1 MASRRASSLPCPAFL
16 HASMKIARSSAVAS
30 AGSDQAACGASAARD
45 SARNSSTLPERF
57 MLIKGPRVVEFVAL
71 IAIGAFAGILAGL
84 LGIGGGLVI
93 VPAVTA
99 LLISQGAGIDLAV
112 PMAVATALGSML
124 LTSAASAWSHARRG
138 TVDWH
143 AVFRLGPAVALG
155 ALLGARF
162 ATGLSG
168 PALARVFAAI
178 TAVIAL
184 RMLLGGSTGTRPVAP
199 RVRAWPVAGPLIGGV
214 SAMIGIGG
222 GSFNVPY
229 LAWNGY
235 STIRAVGIAAAC
247 GWPIALAG
255 SAGFVVEGWGQR
267 LWDDSLG
274 YLYLPGAALIGLA
287 GSLAAPL
294 GAKLAHRLGSE
305 MLARV
310 FGVFLLV
317 VAIRMAWQ

>member
-1 MASRRASSLPCPAFL
+1 M
-16 HASMKIARSSAVAS
+16 I
-30 AGSDQAACGASAARD
+30 
-45 SARNSSTLPERF
+45 EY
-57 MLIKGPRVVEFVAL
+57 VAL
-71 IAIGAFAGILAGL
+71 LAIGAVAGILAGL

-93 VPAVTA
+93 VPAMTA
-99 LLISQGAGIDLAV
+99 LLISQGADINLAV

-138 TVDWH
+138 NVDWR
-143 AVFRLGPAVALG
+143 AVLRLGPAIALG

-178 TAVIAL
+178 TAIIAL
-184 RMLLGGSTGTRPVAP
+184 RMLIGGKAATRHVAP
-199 RVRAWPVAGPLIGGV
+199 RLRAWPVAGPLIGGV

-229 LAWNGY
+229 LTWNGY
-235 STIRAVGIAAAC
+235 STLRAVGIAAAC

-255 SAGFVVEGWGQR
+255 SAGFVVEGWRQL
-267 LWDDSLG
+267 LWTSSIG
-274 YLYLPGAALIGLA
+274 YVYLPGAVLIGLG

-294 GAKLAHRLGSE
+294 GTKLAHRIGSE
-305 MLARV
+305 MLARL
-310 FGVFLLV
+310 FGLFLLA
-317 VAIRMAWQ
+317 VALRMAWA

>member
-1 MASRRASSLPCPAFL
+1 MF
-16 HASMKIARSSAVAS
+16 
-30 AGSDQAACGASAARD
+30 
-45 SARNSSTLPERF
+45 
-57 MLIKGPRVVEFVAL
+57 KGPRVVEYVAL
-71 IAIGAFAGILAGL
+71 IAIGAVAGILAGL

-93 VPAVTA
+93 VPAMTV
-99 LLISQGAGIDLAV
+99 LLISQGAGIDIAV

-124 LTSAASAWSHARRG
+124 LTSAASALSHARRG
-138 TVDWH
+138 NVDWS
-143 AVFRLGPAVALG
+143 VVLRLGPAIALG
-155 ALLGARF
+155 ALLGARL

-168 PALARVFAAI
+168 PTLARVFAVI

-184 RMLLGGSTGTRPVAP
+184 RMLIGASAGTRQVRP

-235 STIRAVGIAAAC
+235 STLGAVGIAAAC

-255 SAGFVVEGWGQR
+255 SAGFVVEGWGRQ
-267 LWDDSLG
+267 LWPSSLG

-294 GAKLAHRLGSE
+294 GANLAHRIGSE
-305 MLARV
+305 MLGRV

-317 VAIRMAWQ
+317 VALRMAWQ

>member
-1 MASRRASSLPCPAFL
+1 M
-16 HASMKIARSSAVAS
+16 
-30 AGSDQAACGASAARD
+30 
-45 SARNSSTLPERF
+45 
-57 MLIKGPRVVEFVAL
+57 VEYVAL
-71 IAIGAFAGILAGL
+71 LGIGAFAGILAGL

-93 VPAVTA
+93 VPAMTA
-99 LLISQGAGIDLAV
+99 LLIAQGAGIDLAV

-138 TVDWH
+138 TVDWD
-143 AVFRLGPAVALG
+143 AVFRLGPAIALG
-155 ALLGARF
+155 ALLGARV
-162 ATGLSG
+162 ATELSG

-184 RMLLGGSTGTRPVAP
+184 RMLLGGSASTRPVAP
-199 RVRAWPVAGPLIGGV
+199 RVRAWPVVGPIIGGV

-235 STIRAVGIAAAC
+235 SMLQAVGIAAAC

-255 SAGFVVEGWGQR
+255 SAGFVVEGWGQE
-267 LWDDSLG
+267 LWTSSVG

-287 GSLAAPL
+287 GSIAAPL
-294 GAKLAHRLGSE
+294 GARLAHRIGSE

-310 FGVFLLV
+310 FGFFLLL
-317 VAIRMAWQ
+317 VASRMAWQ

>member
-1 MASRRASSLPCPAFL
+1 M
-16 HASMKIARSSAVAS
+16 
-30 AGSDQAACGASAARD
+30 
-45 SARNSSTLPERF
+45 
-57 MLIKGPRVVEFVAL
+57 VEYLAL
-71 IAIGAFAGILAGL
+71 IAVGAVAGILAGL

-99 LLISQGAGIDLAV
+99 LLITQGAAIDLAV

-138 TVDWH
+138 SLDWG
-143 AVFRLGPAVALG
+143 AVLRLGPAVAIG

-168 PALARVFAAI
+168 PALARLFAAI
-178 TAVIAL
+178 TAIIAL
-184 RMLLGGSTGTRPVAP
+184 RMLAGAIDGRREVRPQ
-199 RVRAWPVAGPLIGGV
+199 VRAWPVAGPLIGGV

-229 LAWNGY
+229 LVWNGY

-255 SAGFVVEGWGQR
+255 SAGFVIEGWGR
-267 LWDDSLG
+267 ELWASSLG
-274 YLYLPGAALIGLA
+274 YLYLPGAVLIGLA

-294 GAKLAHRLGSE
+294 GAKLAHRIGSE
-305 MLARV
+305 MLGRV
-310 FGVFLLV
+310 FGIFLLL
-317 VAIRMAWQ
+317 VALRMAWV

>member
-1 MASRRASSLPCPAFL
+1 M
-16 HASMKIARSSAVAS
+16 
-30 AGSDQAACGASAARD
+30 
-45 SARNSSTLPERF
+45 
-57 MLIKGPRVVEFVAL
+57 VEHVAL

-93 VPAVTA
+93 VPAMTA
-99 LLISQGAGIDLAV
+99 LLISQGAGIDIAV

-143 AVFRLGPAVALG
+143 AVFRLGPAIALG
-155 ALLGARF
+155 ALLGARL

-178 TAVIAL
+178 TALIAL
-184 RMLLGGSTGTRPVAP
+184 RMLLGGKASTRQVAP

-255 SAGFVVEGWGQR
+255 SAGFVVEGWGQQ
-267 LWDDSLG
+267 LWHASLG

-294 GAKLAHRLGSE
+294 GAGLAHRIGSE
-305 MLARV
+305 LLARV

-317 VAIRMAWQ
+317 VALRMAWT

>member
-1 MASRRASSLPCPAFL
+1 M
-16 HASMKIARSSAVAS
+16 
-30 AGSDQAACGASAARD
+30 
-45 SARNSSTLPERF
+45 
-57 MLIKGPRVVEFVAL
+57 VEFVAL
-71 IAIGAFAGILAGL
+71 ISIGAFAGILAGL

-93 VPAVTA
+93 VPAMTA

-112 PMAVATALGSML
+112 PMSVATSLGSML

-143 AVFRLGPAVALG
+143 AVFRLGPAIALG
-155 ALLGARF
+155 ALLGARL
-162 ATGLSG
+162 ATELSG

-178 TAVIAL
+178 TTLIAL
-184 RMLLGGSTGTRPVAP
+184 RMLLGGSASTRPVAP

-229 LAWNGY
+229 LTWNGY

-255 SAGFVVEGWGQR
+255 SAGFVVEGWGRQ
-267 LWDDSLG
+267 LWNDSLG
-274 YLYLPGAALIGLA
+274 YIYLPGAALIGLA

-294 GAKLAHRLGSE
+294 GAKLAHHLGSE

-310 FGVFLLV
+310 FGVFLLI
-317 VAIRMAWQ
+317 VAIRMAWT

>member
-1 MASRRASSLPCPAFL
+1 M
-16 HASMKIARSSAVAS
+16 
-30 AGSDQAACGASAARD
+30 
-45 SARNSSTLPERF
+45 
-57 MLIKGPRVVEFVAL
+57 VEYVAL

-93 VPAVTA
+93 VPAMTA

-124 LTSAASAWSHARRG
+124 LTSAASAWSHACRG

-143 AVFRLGPAVALG
+143 AVFRLGPAIALG
-155 ALLGARF
+155 ALLGARL
-162 ATGLSG
+162 ATELSG

-184 RMLLGGSTGTRPVAP
+184 RMLLGGKATTRQVAP

-255 SAGFVVEGWGQR
+255 SAGFVVEGWGRQF
-267 LWDDSLG
+267 WNDSLG

-287 GSLAAPL
+287 GSLTAPL
-294 GAKLAHRLGSE
+294 GAGLAHRLGSE

-317 VAIRMAWQ
+317 VAIRMAWI

>member
-1 MASRRASSLPCPAFL
+1 
-16 HASMKIARSSAVAS
+16 
-30 AGSDQAACGASAARD
+30 
-45 SARNSSTLPERF
+45 
-57 MLIKGPRVVEFVAL
+57 VVEYVAL
-71 IAIGAFAGILAGL
+71 IAIGAVAGILAGL

-93 VPAVTA
+93 VPAMTA
-99 LLISQGAGIDLAV
+99 LLISQGAGIDIAV

-124 LTSAASAWSHARRG
+124 LTSAASGWSHARRG
-138 TVDWH
+138 TIDWP
-143 AVFRLGPAVALG
+143 AVLRLGPAIALG
-155 ALLGARF
+155 ALLGAKF

-168 PALARVFAAI
+168 PVLAQVFGVI

-184 RMLLGGSTGTRPVAP
+184 RMLAAVKAGTRQVAP
-199 RVRAWPVAGPLIGGV
+199 RVRAWPVAGPLIGGI

-229 LAWNGY
+229 LVWNGY

-255 SAGFVVEGWGQR
+255 SAGFVVEGWGRQF
-267 LWDDSLG
+267 WTSSLG
-274 YLYLPGAALIGLA
+274 YLYLPGAILIGLA

-294 GAKLAHRLGSE
+294 GARLAHRIGSE
-305 MLARV
+305 MLSRV

-317 VAIRMAWQ
+317 VALRMAWQ

>member
-1 MASRRASSLPCPAFL
+1 M
-16 HASMKIARSSAVAS
+16 
-30 AGSDQAACGASAARD
+30 
-45 SARNSSTLPERF
+45 
-57 MLIKGPRVVEFVAL
+57 VEFVAL

-84 LGIGGGLVI
+84 LGIGGGLEI

>member
-1 MASRRASSLPCPAFL
+1 
-16 HASMKIARSSAVAS
+16 
-30 AGSDQAACGASAARD
+30 
-45 SARNSSTLPERF
+45 
-57 MLIKGPRVVEFVAL
+57 VVEYIAL
-71 IAIGAFAGILAGL
+71 IAIGAVAGILAGL

-93 VPAVTA
+93 VPAMTA
-99 LLISQGAGIDLAV
+99 LLIAQGAGIDLAV

-138 TVDWH
+138 TVDWK
-143 AVFRLGPAVALG
+143 AVLRLGPVIALG

-168 PALARVFAAI
+168 PALARVFALI

-184 RMLLGGSTGTRPVAP
+184 RMLIGGSAGTRQVLP
-199 RVRAWPVAGPLIGGV
+199 RARAWPVAGPLIGGV

-235 STIRAVGIAAAC
+235 STLRAVGIAAAC

-255 SAGFVVEGWGQR
+255 SAGFVVEGWGQK
-267 LWDDSLG
+267 LWPSSLG
-274 YLYLPGAALIGLA
+274 YLYLPGAVLIGLA

-294 GAKLAHRLGSE
+294 GATLAHRIGSE
-305 MLARV
+305 LLGRV
-310 FGVFLLV
+310 FGIFLLV
-317 VAIRMAWQ
+317 VALRMAWQ

>member
-1 MASRRASSLPCPAFL
+1 MF
-16 HASMKIARSSAVAS
+16 
-30 AGSDQAACGASAARD
+30 
-45 SARNSSTLPERF
+45 
-57 MLIKGPRVVEFVAL
+57 KGPRVVEYVAL
-71 IAIGAFAGILAGL
+71 ITVGAVAGILAGL

-93 VPAVTA
+93 VPAMTA
-99 LLISQGAGIDLAV
+99 LLIAQGAGIDLAM

-138 TVDWH
+138 TVDWN
-143 AVFRLGPAVALG
+143 AVLRLGPAVALG

-168 PALARVFAAI
+168 PVLARVFAVI

-184 RMLLGGSTGTRPVAP
+184 RMLMGGSVSTRQVAP
-199 RVRAWPVAGPLIGGV
+199 RVRAWLAAGPLIGGV

-229 LAWNGY
+229 LTWNGY
-235 STIRAVGIAAAC
+235 STLRAVGIAAAC

-255 SAGFVVEGWGQR
+255 SAGFVVEGWGRQ
-267 LWDDSLG
+267 LWPSSLG
-274 YLYLPGAALIGLA
+274 YLYLPGAVLIGMA

-294 GAKLAHRLGSE
+294 GANLAHRIGSDRLG
-305 MLARV
+305 RV

-317 VAIRMAWQ
+317 VALRMAWQ